1 MFPKLILGMV
11 LINLLNGIVN
21 IIISNSLD
29 QNLDVKKSKLAILGL
44 GYVGLPL
51 AIEFGKKRKVIGFD
65 SNKDRVSQLKNS
77 QDLNLEI
84 SSDEFKQSVNLSFT
98 NNIDD
103 IKDCKIFIV
112 AIPTPIDDKNK
123 PDLSLLKKCC
133 SMIGTLIKKGDLVI
147 FESTVYPGVTE
158 EICALIIEKQSGLIF
173 NKDFFC
179 GYSPERI
186 NPGDKNHRISTIVK
200 VTSGSTPIIS
210 KKVDELYKEIISVGT
225 HNAPSIKVAEAAKII
240 ENIQRDVNIALM
252 NELSIIFNKLN
263 IDTKSVLDAAGT
275 KWNFLPFQPGLV
287 GGHCIGVDPYY
298 LAYKSLE
305 IGHFPDMITAGRK
318 VNDSMPQ
325 YVSEQLKKLMI
336 QKNFNLENSNILIM
350 GFTFKENCT
359 DIRNTKIADLIT
371 EIRKYN
377 SNIDVYDTW
386 ADKNS
391 VKNEYGIN
399 LIDQP
404 LKGKYDAIVLTV
416 AHNDF
421 KKMSVNQ
428 IKSLGKKS
436 HVIYDLKYILK
447 ISESNLRL

>member
-1 MFPKLILGMV
+1 MV

-65 SNKDRVSQLKNS
+65 SNKDRVNQLKNS

-103 IKDCKIFIV
+103 IKDCKIFIA

-298 LAYKSLE
+298 LAYKSLK

-359 DIRNTKIADLIT
+359 DIRNTKIADLYK
-371 EIRKYN
+371 EISKYN
-377 SNIDVYDTW
+377 SNIDVYDAW

-404 LKGKYDAIVLTV
+404 IEGKYDAILLAV

-428 IKSLGKKS
+428 IKSLGKKY

-447 ISESNLRL
+447 INEANLRL

>member
-1 MFPKLILGMV
+1 
-11 LINLLNGIVN
+11 VN

-65 SNKDRVSQLKNS
+65 SNKDRVNQLKNS

-103 IKDCKIFIV
+103 IKDCKIFIA

-298 LAYKSLE
+298 LAYKSLK

-359 DIRNTKIADLIT
+359 DIRNTKIADLYK
-371 EIRKYN
+371 EISKYN
-377 SNIDVYDTW
+377 SNIDVYDAW

-404 LKGKYDAIVLTV
+404 IEGKYDAILLAV

-428 IKSLGKKS
+428 IKSLGKKY

-447 ISESNLRL
+447 INEANLRL

>member
-65 SNKDRVSQLKNS
+65 SNKDRVNQLKNS

-103 IKDCKIFIV
+103 IKDCKIFIA

-298 LAYKSLE
+298 LAYKSLK

-359 DIRNTKIADLIT
+359 DIRNTKIADLYK
-371 EIRKYN
+371 EISKYN
-377 SNIDVYDTW
+377 SNIDVYDAW

-404 LKGKYDAIVLTV
+404 IEGKYDAILLAV

-428 IKSLGKKS
+428 IKSLGKKY

-447 ISESNLRL
+447 INEANLRL